1 MERLYFTTHQGK
13 KILIEDFSQ
22 MRPGPEFQ
30 TLIDQAQSMIASQ
43 PQGSLLALLDASGA
57 HFNADILGRMKD
69 FVSAN
74 KPYVRCAAVVGVSG
88 LLGVALSAITKA
100 SGRSFHLF
108 PDRAAA
114 LAYLAA
120 Q

>member
-1 MERLYFTTHQGK
+1 MERIYFTTHQGK

-22 MRPGPEFQ
+22 MRPGPEFLA
-30 TLIDQAQSMIASQ
+30 LIEQAQRLIASQ

-57 HFNADILGRMKD
+57 NFNTDILGRMKD

-74 KPYVRCAAVVGVSG
+74 KPYVRCAAVVGVNG
-88 LLGVALSAITKA
+88 LLGVALSALTKA

-108 PDRAAA
+108 ADRAAA
-114 LAYLAA
+114 LEFLAA